1 MSGPVPRRLRR
12 HPGAVVVGGWA
23 CLNAVLLGVLTAYGE
38 SELALLLWAGAFL
51 VLVLA
56 CCAVLVSCSR
66 GPLELT
72 RYRVPSTGGAVV
84 LLTACGL
91 AVGGLMFVF
100 GSWLVAVAGP
110 LLLVAAVLAL
120 RRRSRG
126 SV

>member
-1 MSGPVPRRLRR
+1 MSGPARRWCER

-38 SELALLLWAGAFL
+38 SALALLLWAGAFV
-51 VLVLA
+51 VLLLA
-56 CCAVLVSCSR
+56 ACAVLVSCSC

-72 RYRVPSTGGAVV
+72 RYRVPDTGGAAV
-84 LLTACGL
+84 LLSACGL

-100 GSWLVAVAGP
+100 GSWLVVIAGP

-126 SV
+126 SA